1 MKTGEGKTLTAV
13 MPVYLNALLER
24 GVHIV
29 TVNDYLAKRD
39 ASWMGEIYNFLNLKV
54 AAIYPDMDD
63 NLKKEAYLSDV
74 TYATNNELGFDYLR
88 DNMKSTLEDVFQRKP
103 YFAIVDEVDS
113 ILIDEARTPLIIS
126 GPTEDRSHLYSN
138 IDKLIPDLNEE
149 YFELEEKTRTVNLTD
164 PGIEHL
170 EIILRKNK
178 LMDEQQSLYDPE
190 STSLVH
196 HINQALLA
204 HKMFNKNKDYIVR
217 NNEIVLIDEFTGR
230 MMSGRRLSNGLH
242 QAIEAKENVSIQS
255 ENVTFASVTFQNYFR
270 LYEKLAGMTGTALTE
285 AEEFSEIYNLGVIE
299 IPTNKQVIRVDE
311 DDQVFR
317 TSKEKYSAVVSQIK
331 KAHKKNQPVLVGT
344 TSIEKSEL
352 LSNMLKK
359 EHIKHQVLNARYH
372 EQEAFIIAN
381 AGIPGAVTIA
391 TNMAGRGTD
400 IQLGGNVDMIFKQR
414 QEKSKEDINILKKKI
429 SEEVE
434 HSKGIVK
441 EAGGLF
447 VLATERHESR
457 RIDNQLR
464 GRSGRQGDPGKTSF
478 YLSLEDDLM
487 RIFGSDKLDSMLK
500 RLGMKDGESIAHPWV
515 NKALERAQGK
525 VEARNFDIRK
535 NLLKYDDVMNLQRKS
550 IFSQRR
556 EIMESDNV
564 SETIIEMREKVID
577 NLVWENIREDSDP
590 SQWDIDLLKDKIK
603 DKFGLNLPLDHWVEE
618 ENFAGEELQDRINSE
633 TTRLFEEKKNRYGLE
648 IIQTIEKQVLLQTI
662 DKSWREHLLKL
673 EHLRSVIGFRG
684 YAQRDPLNEYK
695 SEAYELF
702 EVLLQTINEDVTKF
716 MAFFQLVDS
725 SKIQNEN
732 SNAENAEFSYNKK
745 NEYNEK
751 NPQNTVTANWGKVG
765 RNSPCPCGSGKKF
778 KNCHGR
784 N

>member
-317 TSKEKYSAVVSQIK
+317 TSKEKYSAVVGQIK

-414 QEKSKEDINILKKKI
+414 KEKTKEDINILKQKI

-434 HSKGIVK
+434 QSKGIVK
-441 EAGGLF
+441 DAGGLF

-603 DKFGLNLPLDHWVEE
+603 DKFGLNLPLDNWVEE
-618 ENFAGEELQDRINSE
+618 ENFVGEELQDRINSE
-633 TTRLFEEKKNRYGLE
+633 TTQLFEEKKNRYGLE